1 MDQVV
6 IHRIAAILS
15 EMGLQQP
22 ISFLEDFDPA
32 YCIRDF
38 GEHRLFEFH
47 LEVRDDVDPDDFIT
61 DFRTAMQRYNEA
73 SKVKTDFYGIEEY
86 PGPVKN
92 WHTAYLTVT
101 TV

>member
-1 MDQVV
+1 
-6 IHRIAAILS
+6 
-15 EMGLQQP
+15 
-22 ISFLEDFDPA
+22 
-32 YCIRDF
+32 
-38 GEHRLFEFH
+38 
-47 LEVRDDVDPDDFIT
+47 
-61 DFRTAMQRYNEA
+61 MQRYNEA